1 LAAKLTIMDPNA
13 PNKRTKPDP
22 VALLLGALAWIC
34 GDDDRAGRLLALTGM
49 DGNDLRARATDPII
63 LAATGEF
70 LADHEPDLIACA
82 EALDCTPAALV
93 AAAREVAAQAG
104 GRDDEG
110 ADEWEPDFDE
120 G

>member
-1 LAAKLTIMDPNA
+1 MTPNA
-13 PNKRTKPDP
+13 PHKRTKADP

-49 DGNDLRARATDPII
+49 EADDLRARATDPVI

-82 EALDCTPAALV
+82 EALDCSPAELAS
-93 AAAREVAAQAG
+93 AAQTLAVLTGAG
-104 GRDDEG
+104 EAGAGESGEPWETDLDDG
-110 ADEWEPDFDE
+110 C
-120 G
+120 